1 MEQEHNPNKNAELA
15 MEQNGNHDRRHH
27 QQSACAAHGQRS
39 RWTRCGST
47 RPSAAAGSV
56 RSVDKKAAA
65 LCPSSC
71 DGDAGGAGVDR

>member
-1 MEQEHNPNKNAELA
+1 MEQEHNPNRNAELA
-15 MEQNGNHDRRHH
+15 MEQNGNMIDASSTICLCRPGRK
-27 QQSACAAHGQRS
+27 S
-39 RWTRCGST
+39 RWTGYESI

>member
-1 MEQEHNPNKNAELA
+1 MEHNPNKNAELA
-15 MEQNGNHDRRHH
+15 MEQNGNMIDGIINNLP
-27 QQSACAAHGQRS
+27 CRS
-39 RWTRCGST
+39 RRKSRWIRCGNT

-65 LCPSSC
+65 FCPSSC

>member
-15 MEQNGNHDRRHH
+15 MEQNGNMID
-27 QQSACAAHGQRS
+27 GQKS
-39 RWTRCGST
+39 RWIRCGNT

-56 RSVDKKAAA
+56 RSVDKKAEA

>member
-15 MEQNGNHDRRHH
+15 MEQNGNMIDGIITICLCRP
-27 QQSACAAHGQRS
+27 GQKS
-39 RWTRCGST
+39 RWTRCGNT

-65 LCPSSC
+65 LYPSSC
-71 DGDAGGAGVDR
+71 DGDAGGAGADR